1 MLSCWRVAVSR
12 VSPTTCS
19 GDTRQQQQ
27 HCMHVRTDINASLVT
42 PHFGKRSVSQL
53 ALSAFMDFMASVW
66 VVFDLYQ
73 HFALA
78 NSQSNPI

>member
-1 MLSCWRVAVSR
+1 
-12 VSPTTCS
+12 
-19 GDTRQQQQ
+19 
-27 HCMHVRTDINASLVT
+27 MHVRTDINASLVT